1 MAAFQKRSHFV
12 SGARYPLPS
21 DAQPSPPIPC
31 NFKVGDRVTYT
42 NDYGVSFRDELVT
55 GFSPAVESYG
65 GFVYLDKD
73 SWWFPVPPGALQLQ
87 RRPDGQA
94 SDSVVAAQR

>member
-1 MAAFQKRSHFV
+1 
-12 SGARYPLPS
+12 
-21 DAQPSPPIPC
+21 
-31 NFKVGDRVTYT
+31 
-42 NDYGVSFRDELVT
+42 VSFRDELVT